1 MSEQNLALLG
11 LASNSPDCG
20 QQMQLCIDTLR
31 SIDGSL
37 TVSPAYKTRAVS
49 QRPVPD
55 YLNAVARIRTTDT
68 YEAFHARMKEIETQQ
83 GRTPL
88 SKQTGIIPID
98 IDIVVWNDEVM
109 RPRDLQHEYMQK
121 GLRMLGIEING

>member
-1 MSEQNLALLG
+1 
-11 LASNSPDCG
+11 
-20 QQMQLCIDTLR
+20 
-31 SIDGSL
+31 
-37 TVSPAYKTRAVS
+37 
-49 QRPVPD
+49 
-55 YLNAVARIRTTDT
+55 
-68 YEAFHARMKEIETQQ
+68 MKEIETQQ
-83 GRTPL
+83 GRTSL

>member
-1 MSEQNLALLG
+1 
-11 LASNSPDCG
+11 
-20 QQMQLCIDTLR
+20 MQLCIDTLR
-31 SIDGSL
+31 CIDGSL
-37 TVSPAYKTRAVS
+37 TVSPAYKTQAIS